1 MILLDKL
8 LTKLKAQG
16 HRVLIFSQ
24 FSRMLDILEDYLIW
38 RGHDY
43 CRLDGSTSLEDRTIG
58 METFNAENSTK
69 FVYMLTTRAGGLG
82 KPASPPLFTCTDPA
96 FNSLS
101 LLYRNQFGDG
111 RCCDHL

>member
-1 MILLDKL
+1 MIVLDKL
-8 LTKLKAQG
+8 LTKMKAQG

-38 RGHDY
+38 RGHEY

-58 METFNAENSTK
+58 MDTFNAENSTK

-82 KPASPPLFTCTDPA
+82 KCHVVTRRYRPFQRIHMKISFFVLQASIWSQPTL
-96 FNSLS
+96 
-101 LLYRNQFGDG
+101 
-111 RCCDHL
+111 